1 MINIGN
7 NEVSNLYVGS
17 TPVQSVY
24 VGNTQVWSA
33 ESWKTVWEAQTIYK
47 LIVRPTQSTTTSTQW
62 GYLDTITNP
71 IPSDLLKAGKKV
83 RITLADYSST
93 TTETYT
99 IPNLGDTFRYKMST
113 SSNPSSTPY
122 EFEIPTTVGNN
133 YFSLR
138 INSDEPKA
146 YVTRIYFNVKSDG
159 TVDLSFYGQA
169 LQGSSVD
176 GDCYGPAVKI
186 TKIEQYY

>member
-1 MINIGN
+1 MISIGN

-24 VGNTQVWSA
+24 VGDTQVWSA
-33 ESWKTVWEAQTIYK
+33 ESWKTVWEAQTIYE
-47 LIVRPTQSTTTSTQW
+47 LIVRPTASTSTSIETD
-62 GYLDTITNP
+62 YLSNVINP

-83 RITLADYSST
+83 RITLARYSST
-93 TTETYT
+93 TTEEYEIPGMGETY
-99 IPNLGDTFRYKMST
+99 RYEMST
-113 SSNPSSTPY
+113 SSRPSSTPY
-122 EFEIPTTVGNN
+122 EFEIPATVGSN
-133 YFSLR
+133 YFDLR

-146 YVTRIYFNVKSDG
+146 YVTRIYFVVKSDG
-159 TVDLSFYGQA
+159 TANLSFYGRA
-169 LQGSSVD
+169 LQGSGID

>member
-7 NEVSNLYVGS
+7 NEVNNLYVGS

-47 LIVRPTQSTTTSTQW
+47 LIVIPTGSGSTSTQS

-71 IPSDLLKAGKKV
+71 ITPYLLKAGKKV
-83 RITLADYSST
+83 RITLANYSST
-93 TTETYT
+93 TTEEYK
-99 IPNLGDTFRYKMST
+99 IPNLSETYQYEMST
-113 SSNPSSTPY
+113 SSRPSSTPY
-122 EFEIPTTVGNN
+122 EFEIPTTVGSN
-133 YFSLR
+133 YFDLR
-138 INSDEPKA
+138 INSDNSKA
-146 YVTRIYFNVKSDG
+146 YVTRIYFNVKSNG
-159 TVDLSFYGQA
+159 TADLSFYGRA
-169 LQGSSVD
+169 LRGSGAD

>member
-7 NEVSNLYVGS
+7 NEISNLYAGS

-24 VGNTQVWSA
+24 VGDTEVWSA

-47 LIVRPTQSTTTSTQW
+47 LIVRPTGQTNTSIKT

-71 IPSDLLKAGKKV
+71 ITPYLLKAGKKV

-93 TTETYT
+93 TIEEYE
-99 IPNLGDTFRYKMST
+99 IPNLSETYRYKMST

-122 EFEIPTTVGNN
+122 EFEIPTTAGSN
-133 YFSLR
+133 YFDLR
-138 INSDEPKA
+138 INSDRSEA
-146 YVTRIYFNVKSDG
+146 YVTRIYFMVKSDG
-159 TVDLSFYGQA
+159 TANLSFYGRA
-169 LQGSSVD
+169 LQGDGAD

>member
-1 MINIGN
+1 MISIGN
-7 NEVSNLYVGS
+7 NKVSGLYVGS

-24 VGNTQVWSA
+24 VGDTQVWSA

-47 LIVRPTQSTTTSTQW
+47 LIVRPTGQTNTQTKT
-62 GYLDTITNP
+62 GYLSTITNP

-83 RITLADYSST
+83 RITLANYSST
-93 TTETYT
+93 TTEEYKTPGT
-99 IPNLGDTFRYKMST
+99 SDINQYKMSN
-113 SSNPSSTPY
+113 SSRPSSTPY

-159 TVDLSFYGQA
+159 TADLSFYGQA
-169 LQGSSVD
+169 LRGD
-176 GDCYGPAVKI
+176 GMRGHCYGPAVKI

>member
-7 NEVSNLYVGS
+7 NEISNLYVGN
-17 TPVQSVY
+17 TQVQSVY

-47 LIVRPTQSTTTSTQW
+47 LIVQPTGSGSSSTQS

-71 IPSDLLKAGKKV
+71 ITSDLLKAGKKV
-83 RITLADYSST
+83 RITLANYSST
-93 TTETYT
+93 TTETYK
-99 IPNLGDTFRYKMST
+99 IPGLSETYQYTMST
-113 SSNPSSTPY
+113 SSRPSSTTY
-122 EFEIPTTVGNN
+122 EFEIPTTVGSN
-133 YFSLR
+133 YFDLR
-138 INSDEPKA
+138 INSDESKA
-146 YVTRIYFNVKSDG
+146 YVNRIYFDVKSDG
-159 TVDLSFYGQA
+159 TANLSFYGRA
-169 LQGSSVD
+169 LRGSGIN

>member
-1 MINIGN
+1 MISIGN
-7 NEVSNLYVGS
+7 NEISGLYVGS

-24 VGNTQVWSA
+24 VGSTQVWSA

-47 LIVRPTQSTTTSTQW
+47 LIVRPTGQGGTSTQS
-62 GYLDTITNP
+62 GYLSTITNP

-83 RITLADYSST
+83 RITLAYYSST
-93 TTETYT
+93 TTEEYKTPGT
-99 IPNLGDTFRYKMST
+99 SDINRYKMSN
-113 SSNPSSTPY
+113 SSHPSSTPY

-133 YFSLR
+133 YFNLR

-159 TVDLSFYGQA
+159 TADLSFYGQA
-169 LQGSSVD
+169 LRGS
-176 GDCYGPAVKI
+176 GMRGNCYGPAVKI